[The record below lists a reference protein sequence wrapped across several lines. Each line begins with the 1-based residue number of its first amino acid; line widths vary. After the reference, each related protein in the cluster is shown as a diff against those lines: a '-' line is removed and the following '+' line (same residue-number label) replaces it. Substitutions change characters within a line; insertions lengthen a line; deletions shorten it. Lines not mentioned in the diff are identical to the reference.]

1 VLPLGLVLAGTGAWW
16 PWPERRAAAGAQ
28 LDGFLPEYQFAEFHE
43 ARVRATPEAVYR
55 AIREVTAGEIRT
67 FRTLTWIRSPRLPG
81 RQGRESILAGDWNKP
96 ILDVATRTSFVW
108 LVDEPGREVAVG
120 TVVCCPGVRLGS
132 AAAFRELGRPGL
144 AKAAMNFRIE
154 DEGAGQ
160 SRLTTETRIFATDS
174 ATRRRFGLYWAF
186 VYPGSALIRRGWLQ
200 AITKRAEAAP
210 LRRTLLVAEGVDGIQ
225 GGRAQGGVE
234 AR

>member
-1 VLPLGLVLAGTGAWW
+1 
-16 PWPERRAAAGAQ
+16 
-28 LDGFLPEYQFAEFHE
+28 
-43 ARVRATPEAVYR
+43 
-55 AIREVTAGEIRT
+55 
-67 FRTLTWIRSPRLPG
+67 
-81 RQGRESILAGDWNKP
+81 
-96 ILDVATRTSFVW
+96 
-108 LVDEPGREVAVG
+108 
-120 TVVCCPGVRLGS
+120 
-132 AAAFRELGRPGL
+132 
-144 AKAAMNFRIE
+144 MNFRIE

-160 SRLTTETRIFATDS
+160 SRLTTETRIFATDT

-186 VYPGSALIRRGWLQ
+186 VYPGSALIRPGWLQ